1 VTPDPGAPG
10 RTRRAVRRGARVLA
24 DGRGLARDLTRR
36 RELDQAWGGPM
47 NGQERRRETLA
58 CCVDALGIGVA
69 VETGTHRGTTTAWL
83 AGLGLETHSAESHW
97 RFHAYARARFR
108 REPRVHLFR
117 GDSRVML
124 RGLAATAD
132 LGAPTLFYLDAHW
145 AADLPLADEVA
156 TVVAHWRAPL
166 VVIDDFEVPDDP
178 GYGFD
183 RYGDTV
189 LGFDLLP
196 PLPGFDAYLPAA
208 PASTETGARRG
219 WVVLAPTATAETL
232 AQCAGLRAAGSR

>member
-1 VTPDPGAPG
+1 VRIVA
-10 RTRRAVRRGARVLA
+10 AVRDAA
-24 DGRGLARDLTRR
+24 GLVRDLTRR
-36 RELDQAWGGPM
+36 RVLDQAWGGPM
-47 NGQERRRETLA
+47 NGQERRREALA
-58 CCVDALGIGVA
+58 WCVDALGIRVA
-69 VETGTHRGTTTAWL
+69 AETGTHRGTTTAWF
-83 AGLGLETHSAESHW
+83 AGLGLETYSAESFW
-97 RFHAYARARFR
+97 RYHAYARVRFR

-124 RGLAATAD
+124 RGLAATVD

-145 AADLPLADEVA
+145 GPDLPLAEEVA
-156 TVVAHWRAPL
+156 TVVAHWKAPL

-208 PASTETGARRG
+208 PASAETGARRG